1 MSIRAPSVN
10 GSGTISRVAAVLL
23 VALAAPVAAREVR
36 GIDVPESIRVEGH
49 TLRLNGAGIRRRF
62 FFDIYVIGLYVE
74 RPTTDLAAVLAAN
87 TPRQVRIHLVRAV
100 SAQQMRD
107 AVAEG
112 FRRSAG
118 DAMPGLETRLA
129 RLEAMLRAG
138 GPGDVTT
145 LTWIPGRGTVVT
157 DDGHEIGTIEGK
169 DCADV
174 VFGVWIGPR
183 PVDDGLARTLLAGG
197 KTE

>member
-1 MSIRAPSVN
+1 LFNVPPSAN
-10 GSGTISRVAAVLL
+10 GSGTISRAIIALL
-23 VALAAPVAAREVR
+23 LALAAPAAAREIH
-36 GIDVPESIRVEGH
+36 GIELPESIRVDGH
-49 TLRLNGAGIRRRF
+49 TLQLNGAGIRRRF
-62 FFDIYVIGLYVE
+62 FFDVYVIGLYVE
-74 RPTTDLAAVLAAN
+74 QPTTERDAVFAASA
-87 TPRQVRIHLVRAV
+87 PRQVRIQLIRSV
-100 SAQQMRD
+100 SAEQMRT

-118 DAMPGLETRLA
+118 AAMPTLEARLA
-129 RLEAMLRAG
+129 RLQAMLRAG

-157 DDGHEIGTIEGK
+157 DDGHEVGTIEGK

-183 PVDDGLARTLLAGG
+183 PVDDGLARRLLAGG
-197 KTE
+197 KAG

>member
-1 MSIRAPSVN
+1 VFRA
-10 GSGTISRVAAVLL
+10 AAVLL
-23 VALAAPVAAREVR
+23 LALAAPVAAREIR
-36 GIDVPESIRVEGH
+36 GVMLPESIQVEGH
-49 TLRLNGAGIRRRF
+49 TLALNGAGIRRRF
-62 FFDIYVIGLYVE
+62 FFDVYVIGLYVE
-74 RPTTDLAAVLAAN
+74 HPTTDRDAILAAN
-87 TPRQVRIHLVRAV
+87 GPRRVRIELVRSV
-100 SAQQMRD
+100 SAEQMRN

-118 DAMPGLETRLA
+118 AAMPALETRLA
-129 RLEAMLRAG
+129 RLESMLRAG

-157 DDGHEIGTIEGK
+157 DDGHEVGTIEGK

-183 PVDDGLARTLLAGG
+183 PVDEGLARALLAGG